1 MDQNQAEQA
10 APARVR
16 FGTRADD
23 TMPVSWA
30 DRMMMKWRHD
40 HPAQFGKA
48 LAAAV
53 VDDAE

>member
-1 MDQNQAEQA
+1 MDQNQAEQT